1 MTYQLVENSKQIKR
15 IADGA
20 SIPTDPQNRDYA
32 EYVAW
37 LSTGN
42 TVLPVEVPTPAQV
55 DAAASNAAK
64 AELASIDLQSI
75 RLIREYI
82 AAKAD
87 APAAL
92 KIQEAQAVMARTK
105 VKP

>member
-20 SIPTDPQNRDYA
+20 SIPTDPQNRDYS

-37 LSTGN
+37 LAAGN
-42 TVLPVEVPTPAQV
+42 TVIPVDVPTPAQLE
-55 DAAASNAAK
+55 AAASNTAK
-64 AELASIDLQSI
+64 SELASIDLQSI

-92 KIQEAQAVMARTK
+92 KMQEAQAVTARTK

>member
-1 MTYQLVENSKQIKR
+1 MTYQLIENSKQIKR

-20 SIPTDPQNRDYA
+20 SIPTDPGNRDYA

-37 LSTGN
+37 LAAGN
-42 TVLPVEVPTPAQV
+42 TVKPVDVPTPVQV
-55 DAAASNAAK
+55 EAAASNAAK
-64 AELASIDLQSI
+64 AELASLDLQSI
-75 RLIREYI
+75 RLMREYI
-82 AAKAD
+82 AARAD

-92 KIQEAQAVMARTK
+92 KMQEAQAVMARTK